1 VTALLLFASVLL
13 HELGHSFVALQQG
26 IGVKSITLFL
36 FGGLAHLEQESK
48 TPAAAFG
55 VAIAGPVVSLGLYGL
70 LSAIGGNIGLTGPFA
85 AILGVVAA
93 ANLALAVFNLI
104 PGLPLDGGNIL
115 KAGVWR
121 ITGNPYKGTVFA
133 SRVGQVLG
141 GIAILSGLLPLVIW
155 GSFANF
161 WNLLIGWFLWQNA
174 GLAAQYATVQNKLT
188 GLTAAD
194 ALVVNGPMVSEQ
206 MTLREL
212 VDRQVMDNTD
222 WRKFLVTNEQ
232 GQLIGAIV
240 LEDLKT
246 IPTQQWD
253 GTLVRELA
261 KSVEPATVV
270 SSDRP
275 LLEVMGLLE
284 EKRLSA
290 LAVVQ
295 ESGVLLGLLEKAA
308 IVRLLQGQPQTKSA

>member
-1 VTALLLFASVLL
+1 
-13 HELGHSFVALQQG
+13 
-26 IGVKSITLFL
+26 
-36 FGGLAHLEQESK
+36 
-48 TPAAAFG
+48 
-55 VAIAGPVVSLGLYGL
+55 
-70 LSAIGGNIGLTGPFA
+70 
-85 AILGVVAA
+85 
-93 ANLALAVFNLI
+93 
-104 PGLPLDGGNIL
+104 
-115 KAGVWR
+115 
-121 ITGNPYKGTVFA
+121 
-133 SRVGQVLG
+133 
-141 GIAILSGLLPLVIW
+141 
-155 GSFANF
+155 
-161 WNLLIGWFLWQNA
+161 
-174 GLAAQYATVQNKLT
+174 
-188 GLTAAD
+188 
-194 ALVVNGPMVSEQ
+194 MVSEQ